1 MDIKSF
7 LSPANVL
14 LDVSASDKARLL
26 QMLSERAASAL
37 NLPADR
43 IFHHLAARE
52 ELGSTGTGAGIAIP
66 HARVEGVKKPFGIL
80 ARLKKPMDFSS
91 IDGKPVDLVFLLL
104 LPTTSAGEQL
114 NALASV
120 ARRLRNPE
128 RLRGLRDAIHCS
140 DLFHAFIAESGTSQE

>member
-26 QMLSERAASAL
+26 QMLSDRAASAL

-52 ELGSTGTGAGIAIP
+52 DLGSTGTGAGIAIP
-66 HARVEGVKKPFGIL
+66 HARVERVKKPFGIL

-91 IDGKPVDLVFLLL
+91 IDNKLVDLVFLLL

-128 RLRGLRDAIHCS
+128 RLRGLRGAIHYS

>member
-1 MDIKSF
+1 MDVKSV
-7 LSPANVL
+7 LSPADVL
-14 LDVSASDKARLL
+14 MNVSASDKARLL
-26 QMLSERAASAL
+26 QKLADRAASAL

-80 ARLKKPMDFSS
+80 ARLKRPMDFNS
-91 IDGKPVDLVFLLL
+91 IDAKPVDLVFLLL
-104 LPTTSAGEQL
+104 LPTTYAGEQL

-120 ARRLRNPE
+120 ARRLRNSE
-128 RLRGLRDAIHCS
+128 CVHSLRSATDCS
-140 DLFHAFIAESGTSQE
+140 GLFHAFIAGNGTSH

>member
-1 MDIKSF
+1 MNMKSF
-7 LSPANVL
+7 LSPADVL
-14 LDVSASDKARLL
+14 MDVSASNKARLL
-26 QMLSERAASAL
+26 QTLAIRAASAL

-80 ARLKKPMDFSS
+80 ARLKRPMDFSS

-104 LPTTSAGEQL
+104 LPTTFAGEQL

-128 RLRGLRDAIHCS
+128 CVRGLRGAIHYS
-140 DLFHAFIAESGTSQE
+140 DLFQAFIAENATSQR

>member
-1 MDIKSF
+1 MDIKNF

-26 QMLSERAASAL
+26 QMLSDRAASAL

-52 ELGSTGTGAGIAIP
+52 ELGSTGTGGGIAIP

-104 LPTTSAGEQL
+104 LSTTSAGEQL
-114 NALASV
+114 SALASV
-120 ARRLRNPE
+120 ARRLRNPQ
-128 RLRGLRDAIHCS
+128 RLSGLRGAIQYS